1 MGFFWILSALEVTN
15 MWACGATGR
24 RTPWTVYNLISVPQH
39 LILFLDHENFTVCSK
54 YLVCTGTAAI
64 ASNTPPTPSFTC
76 LRCLPRGTLTWVD
89 MGYEENRVL
98 AGHSSSNQA
107 PQNRHCLQRD
117 LYPHREDKWAV
128 LMWSM
133 LGKGGPSQKSRT
145 GCTTYLRSSRRYNHY
160 CLLCVRE
167 ALVPYIVLNEKK
179 IVLTFLCATREI
191 CCPLAAA
198 TVLCLERPK
207 PSF

>member
-1 MGFFWILSALEVTN
+1 M
-15 MWACGATGR
+15 
-24 RTPWTVYNLISVPQH
+24 Y
-39 LILFLDHENFTVCSK
+39 SK
-54 YLVCTGTAAI
+54 YLVWTGTAAI
-64 ASNTPPTPSFTC
+64 CNSPLIPHRLHLYLSSLPA
-76 LRCLPRGTLTWVD
+76 LRNSYLGRYGLWGKQSIGRSLKFKPGTT
-89 MGYEENRVL
+89 E
-98 AGHSSSNQA
+98 
-107 PQNRHCLQRD
+107 NRHCLQRD

-198 TVLCLERPK
+198 TVLCFERPK
-207 PSF
+207 PPFQLYQLLPPWQCRRMELRWFCTSCCLN